1 MSNLTMRAIGLLVL
15 TLMACLDLCPVH
27 AEMND
32 FPDRLDN
39 FGFSLLERLEV
50 SRPKNLLISP
60 ASIDFA
66 LGMAWTGADGETAQ
80 AMSRLL
86 GIDRSSR
93 EAALNELTGLRAT
106 LERPGSGILLK
117 VANAAWIDDSVQ
129 VNKSFSTDLAATFK
143 TKLETVRFR
152 DSNTISQIN
161 DWVSE
166 ATGGKITRL
175 LENPPVPPMFL
186 ANAIYF
192 HASWNTPFQKQSTQ
206 PQTFYPATGAN
217 LTVQMMQQKGFFPY
231 AKGPGYQV
239 VALPYVDDRFAMY
252 CFLPDQGV
260 NALVEALKKT
270 SWSDL
275 SRTLHPMAGSVALPK
290 FKIQYGT
297 GLNEPLTNLGMG
309 IAFDRNRADFTRMIE
324 GSDKLYIGGVLH
336 KTFLEVD
343 EEGSTAAAVTGIQ
356 MRATA
361 MMRPKQEFN
370 LVFNRPFIVAITDN
384 KTGIILFLGI
394 ISAPVAG

>member
-1 MSNLTMRAIGLLVL
+1 MSNLAMRAIGLLVL
-15 TLMACLDLCPVH
+15 TLMACLDICPAH

-50 SRPKNLLISP
+50 SGSKNLLISP
-60 ASIDFA
+60 ASIEFA
-66 LGMAWTGADGETAQ
+66 LGMAWTGAGGETAQ

-93 EAALNELTGLRAT
+93 EAALSKLTDLRAT
-106 LERPGSGILLK
+106 LENPGSGITLK

-129 VNKSFSTDLAATFK
+129 LNKGFSTDLAATFK
-143 TKLETVRFR
+143 TKLESVRFH
-152 DSNTISQIN
+152 DSNTISKIN

-192 HASWNTPFQKQSTQ
+192 HASWNTPFRKESTQ
-206 PQTFYPATGAN
+206 SQPFYPTSGAN
-217 LTVQMMQQKGFFPY
+217 LTVQMMQQKGLFPY

-275 SRTLHPMAGSVALPK
+275 SRTLHPMDGSVALPK

-297 GLNEPLTNLGMG
+297 GLNEPLTNLGIG
-309 IAFDRNRADFTRMIE
+309 IAFDRNRADFTRMID
-324 GSDKLYIGGVLH
+324 GLDKLYIGGVLH

-384 KTGIILFLGI
+384 KTGIILFLGN
-394 ISAPVAG
+394 ISDPVAG